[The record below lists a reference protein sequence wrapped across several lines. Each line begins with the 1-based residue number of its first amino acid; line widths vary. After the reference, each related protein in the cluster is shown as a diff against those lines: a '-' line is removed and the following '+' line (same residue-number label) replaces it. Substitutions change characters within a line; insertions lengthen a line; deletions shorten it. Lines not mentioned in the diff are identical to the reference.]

1 MQKKLTISV
10 SEEVY
15 RGLYAKVGPGK
26 ISRFIDRLMR
36 AHVVEDG
43 LSESYALMAAD
54 AERER
59 DAEEWTEHL
68 TPGASN
74 DSWR

>member
-1 MQKKLTISV
+1 MSRKLTISV

-15 RGLYAKVGPGK
+15 RGLYAKVGAGK

-43 LSESYALMAAD
+43 LSESYAAMAAD
-54 AERER
+54 EARER
-59 DAEEWTEHL
+59 DAEEWTENL
-68 TPGASN
+68 TPGAI
-74 DSWR
+74 DEAR